1 MTTGWPQFASRPR
14 FASRAADVSP
24 PDYTSLRDYQRQGVD
39 TIRRHW
45 QTIRNFLLADAPRL
59 GKSLQALRALPKQC
73 RAIIV
78 CPKSVRGVWQDE
90 VTKWRPD
97 LRATMMRAADGLRR
111 PSMGEALI
119 VTWDNLPDPPRGSMR
134 LVLDDLS
141 DVYLIPD
148 EVHWAMSEGA
158 QRTQKFRALR
168 SQCGYCL
175 GLSGTPMPGTPPQLW
190 GVLVSIGIASIA
202 FPGGREEFIKD
213 CGGSPKLIRVIDKQ
227 TGKWN
232 GKMRQ
237 VGYNWGKVSPAVTER
252 LKTVMLR
259 RVASDVLD
267 LPPKQYQDIRCETPD
282 DLKPFLTE
290 VNEKAWEGIGPDDLP
305 PFEVMAPA
313 RKALAKSRI
322 PEALEFA
329 RNMAASMPLIVFSDH
344 VDPILA
350 FRDVPG
356 AGFVVGDE
364 STHGKGDK
372 SRQQTIDAFKRG
384 DLQVIA
390 MTIKV
395 GGVGLD
401 LSRADGILFVD
412 RAYNPGDNLQPEERA
427 TAVGKKSMVTIW
439 RMMSDHPL
447 DVRLQQILDTKTR
460 LQTALGV

>member
-1 MTTGWPQFASRPR
+1 MTTTWPQFANRPR
-14 FASRAADVSP
+14 FASRAADTSP
-24 PDYTSLRDYQRQGVD
+24 PDYSSMRDYQRFGVD
-39 TIRRHW
+39 TIRRRW
-45 QTIRNFLLADAPRL
+45 GASRTFLLADAPRL
-59 GKSLQALRALPKQC
+59 GKSFQSLRALPKQC

-97 LRATMMRAADGLRR
+97 LRVTMLRAADGLRR
-111 PSMGEALI
+111 PSMGEVII

-134 LVLDDLS
+134 LILDDLS
-141 DVYLIPD
+141 DVYLIAD

-168 SQCGYCL
+168 AQCGYCL

-190 GVLVSIGIASIA
+190 GVLCSIGIAARA
-202 FPGGREEFIKD
+202 FPQGREEFVKA
-213 CGGSPKLIRVIDKQ
+213 CGGEPNWVWDKRKQKRVQ
-227 TGKWN
+227 
-232 GKMRQ
+232 R
-237 VGYNWGKVSPAVTER
+237 GYKWGKVSPEVAER

-267 LPPKQYQDIRCETPD
+267 LPPKQYQDVRCETPD
-282 DLKPFLTE
+282 DLRPFLDDI
-290 VNEKAWEGIGPDDLP
+290 NEKAWEGIGPEDLP

-322 PEALEFA
+322 PEAVEFA
-329 RNMAASMPLIVFSDH
+329 TNMATSMPLIVFSDH

-364 STHGKGDK
+364 SSHGKGDK
-372 SRQQTIDAFKRG
+372 SRQQTIDAFKQG
-384 DLQVIA
+384 KIQIIA

-447 DVRLQQILDTKTR
+447 DVRLQQILDMKVR
-460 LQTALGV
+460 LQKALGV